1 MLFLILADLITNI
14 LNKNIKIKS
23 KDTLL
28 YLLYIIL
35 TILGG
40 LVVIKSPGNATRML
54 ANAWWYDMPLIKRL
68 CTSIPAVS
76 LNAFKLFNPDN
87 LVITI
92 FLILLI
98 IYGLKNKSKKCKVL
112 NILILLCSVFCI
124 IFNNGWI
131 YFALS
136 ILVFI
141 DMILISYLNN
151 FEKFGILT
159 IAFYSVVFS
168 MIITPEYFAAR
179 PNYYI
184 YIFWII
190 NIVIFINE
198 MFNKK
203 TFINIIQIFS
213 IMLFIFT
220 CICEYKIY
228 TYIGNIH
235 NIRLEEIEKVKKEN
249 LKVLKYKKINEKYS
263 KYHPDSNS
271 PSDETYWAYNYFLS
285 YYDLPKDL
293 KIELAD

>member
-1 MLFLILADLITNI
+1 
-14 LNKNIKIKS
+14 
-23 KDTLL
+23 
-28 YLLYIIL
+28 
-35 TILGG
+35 
-40 LVVIKSPGNATRML
+40 
-54 ANAWWYDMPLIKRL
+54 
-68 CTSIPAVS
+68 
-76 LNAFKLFNPDN
+76 
-87 LVITI
+87 
-92 FLILLI
+92 
-98 IYGLKNKSKKCKVL
+98 
-112 NILILLCSVFCI
+112 
-124 IFNNGWI
+124 
-131 YFALS
+131 
-136 ILVFI
+136 
-141 DMILISYLNN
+141 
-151 FEKFGILT
+151 
-159 IAFYSVVFS
+159 
-168 MIITPEYFAAR
+168 
-179 PNYYI
+179 
-184 YIFWII
+184 
-190 NIVIFINE
+190 